1 MKFVLKYSFNN
12 MTTSIAPKQLSDPML
27 AQSEKCI
34 CVISVD
40 GLTDNIYN
48 ANVPFMQVPH

>member
-12 MTTSIAPKQLSDPML
+12 MTTSIAPKPLSDPML

-40 GLTDNIYN
+40 GLTDKIYN
-48 ANVPFMQVPH
+48 ANVPFMQVPN